1 MRSELECGKLSL
13 LSDQRDDIKRRP
25 SSHSSNDITTRHK
38 VRSDFYLLYSP
49 QPSHP
54 KPVTD
59 MPAAVPSPANARIA
73 AQASTTPHSPVRK
86 RRIVRRRGRKGS
98 VESDDEIERELGT
111 DSESED
117 ELSSLDS
124 ASDSDTEPASED
136 VVPNGH
142 SRAFTPNTS
151 QSSDRGVMDKDLS
164 QNTESFFAPAGNWSE
179 MVAEETTNGP
189 AELPVIEFADFDG
202 QDSAPPTARPRKAKK
217 PARSVSEPVPHPQ
230 PTDGELGDKSDER
243 EQRPSASRH
252 SSKSPFPVR
261 SSGQSARQ
269 AYQQRLESDP
279 SYVPTVGGFW
289 GHDDRLLDKDLR
301 SLSGWWRG
309 RWQGRG
315 RGRGSMRGRGRG
327 GYFGSSGSQ
336 PNQEMDGPIEDPL
349 QSGGDVPPIE
359 RQWTHDGFEEMKHK
373 EDGRSGQE
381 TQQHAPAAQAAG
393 GFRGGRG
400 FTRGGR
406 GGFSRGFAQASAR
419 ASSGN
424 PGRIWYQMKPE
435 LMWTKQHEGFLHFDL
450 DPALKPRQGQ
460 GVGIQVKLP
469 GKAAKIVRAPLR
481 SWKTVVKIPILK
493 PATPVGSDAGEKA
506 YAVRLP
512 TAQGKVKQVNVQAAT
527 ASPSEEAPKARPLV
541 GRRHSLPVP
550 REELSAPQDAS
561 AAGHSHVLSDSTNA
575 SLVTSLM
582 SRLEI
587 SVESPPQPALF
598 MADTTAGTKTEE
610 AVLQHPSPEIA
621 EVARSQGETQIPAPL
636 PSIQTVFTPPISQPS
651 PVYGSPYGY
660 VPALPPGI
668 AMNQH
673 GVPYELSTGRPVYLQ
688 AAPPPMY
695 NPRPI
700 MHSHVSS
707 SSIPFIPSHVP
718 HQSAVSPDFLAQSAS
733 HTPPVN
739 GFIDPSTGT
748 PIFSFPRQTTRI
760 KISAPLESG
769 AAVKSPGN
777 PSPSHQSNPSGL
789 RTTATS
795 FEPSGSVSE
804 SARNGY
810 HPRLRSPEMNNPPIY
825 APLDG
830 PGEGST
836 ANHHPQDPMIAY
848 QYPQHYYY
856 PEPYFSPYVDMTQVG
871 QYEMYPS
878 DGYTPQ
884 GAVYY

>member
-1 MRSELECGKLSL
+1 M
-13 LSDQRDDIKRRP
+13 
-25 SSHSSNDITTRHK
+25 
-38 VRSDFYLLYSP
+38 
-49 QPSHP
+49 
-54 KPVTD
+54 
-59 MPAAVPSPANARIA
+59 
-73 AQASTTPHSPVRK
+73 RK
-86 RRIVRRRGRKGS
+86 RRIPRRRGRNGS
-98 VESDDEIERELGT
+98 VGSDDEIERELGT
-111 DSESED
+111 DSDSED
-117 ELSSLDS
+117 EPSSPDS

-151 QSSDRGVMDKDLS
+151 QSSDRGAMDKDLS
-164 QNTESFFAPAGNWSE
+164 QNAESFFAPATNWSE
-179 MVAEETTNGP
+179 MVAEETTSGP

-202 QDSAPPTARPRKAKK
+202 QDVAPPTARPRKAKK
-217 PARSVSEPVPHPQ
+217 SAKGVRPVSEPVQEPQ
-230 PTDGELGDKSDER
+230 PTKGESGDKSDER
-243 EQRPSASRH
+243 EQHPSASRH
-252 SSKSPFPVR
+252 SSKSPLTTRP
-261 SSGQSARQ
+261 SGQSARQ

-315 RGRGSMRGRGRG
+315 RGRGFMRGRGRG
-327 GYFGSSGSQ
+327 GFFGSTGSY
-336 PNQEMDGPIEDPL
+336 PNQDMDGPIEDPL
-349 QSGGDVPPIE
+349 QNGDGVPPIE

-373 EDGRSGQE
+373 ENGRGGQE
-381 TQQHAPAAQAAG
+381 TQQHALTAQAAG

-400 FTRGGR
+400 FARGGR
-406 GGFSRGFAQASAR
+406 GGFSRGFAQPSAR
-419 ASSGN
+419 TSSGN
-424 PGRIWYQMKPE
+424 PGRVWYQMKPE

-460 GVGIQVKLP
+460 GYGIQVKLP
-469 GKAAKIVRAPLR
+469 GKPAKIVRAPLR
-481 SWKTVVKIPILK
+481 SWNTAVKIPIPK
-493 PATPVGSDAGEKA
+493 PASPGGSDSGEKV

-512 TAQGKVKQVNVQAAT
+512 AAQEKAKQVTVQPAT
-527 ASPSEEAPKARPLV
+527 TSPSEETSKVRPSV
-541 GRRHSLPVP
+541 GRRHSLPLP
-550 REELSAPQDAS
+550 REESSTPKETS
-561 AAGHSHVLSDSTNA
+561 VAGHSHILSDSTDA
-575 SLVTSLM
+575 SLVTSSM
-582 SRLEI
+582 SQLEI
-587 SVESPPQPALF
+587 SVESPLEPPVT
-598 MADTTAGTKTEE
+598 MADTTAGNKLEE
-610 AVLQHPSPEIA
+610 AILQHPSPEIA
-621 EVARSQGETQIPAPL
+621 EVARSRGLFESEAQIPALL
-636 PSIQTVFTPPISQPS
+636 PSIQTVFTPPVSQPS

-688 AAPPPMY
+688 PAPPPMY

-707 SSIPFIPSHVP
+707 PSISFIPGHVP
-718 HQSAVSPDFLAQSAS
+718 HQSAVSPDFLAQSAP

-748 PIFSFPRQTTRI
+748 PIFSFPRQTTRV
-760 KISAPLESG
+760 KISSPLEIG
-769 AAVKSPGN
+769 AAVKSPSK
-777 PSPSHQSNPSGL
+777 PSPSHQNNPSGL

-795 FEPSGSVSE
+795 FEPSRSASE
-804 SARNGY
+804 LARNGY
-810 HPRLRSPEMNNPPIY
+810 HPRLTSLEMNNPPIF

-830 PGEGST
+830 PGEG
-836 ANHHPQDPMIAY
+836 NHHPQDPMMAY

-856 PEPYFSPYVDMTQVG
+856 PAEPYFSPYMDITQVG
-871 QYEMYPS
+871 QYEVYPS